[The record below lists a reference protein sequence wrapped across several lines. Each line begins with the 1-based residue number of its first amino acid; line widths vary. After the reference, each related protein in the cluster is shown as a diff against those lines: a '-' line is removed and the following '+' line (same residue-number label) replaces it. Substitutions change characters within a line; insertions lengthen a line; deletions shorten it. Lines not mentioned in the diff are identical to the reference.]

1 MRNKTIETYLDT
13 YLANFHPYK
22 DGRWCY
28 EDGILMKAVYDMY
41 KVTGN
46 KSYYDFVFNYY
57 DSMINEDGS
66 IVNYS
71 VTEYNIDNI

>member
-1 MRNKTIETYLDT
+1 MTNQAIETYLDH
-13 YLANFHPYK
+13 YLENFHPYK

-46 KSYYDFVFNYY
+46 KS
-57 DSMINEDGS
+57 
-66 IVNYS
+66 
-71 VTEYNIDNI
+71 